1 MNTPLTRLHKKTYFF
16 YTDTDM
22 YQNGSSASNQKD
34 AIDRNVIFK
43 EVENYNLN
51 TKVISTS
58 EGYYVYF
65 CGIYI
70 PVLSDLSN
78 NADLSF
84 NNQDSLHAN
93 AQKFCSNYESPA
105 SNASKYNDLILSY
118 NSSSKSWKFKSFEED
133 EQTSE

>member
-1 MNTPLTRLHKKTYFF
+1 MNCPKCGMENDYDSFFCKRCGFPL
-16 YTDTDM
+16 DE
-22 YQNGSSASNQKD
+22 
-34 AIDRNVIFK
+34 

-93 AQKFCSNYESPA
+93 AQKFCSNYDSPA
-105 SNASKYNDLILSY
+105 SNAGKYKDLILSY
-118 NSSSKSWKFKSFEED
+118 NSSSKSWKFKSFEEN